1 MIDELK
7 QYGCDTQGA
16 IERMLNSEAMYKKF
30 LLKFLNDKTFS
41 EVKPNI
47 DAKDY
52 DEALKS
58 VHTLKGVC
66 GNLGLAP
73 LFDISADM
81 VSRFRA
87 NDPEGA
93 VALYVELERV
103 YNDIVSLIHE

>member
-1 MIDELK
+1 M
-7 QYGCDTQGA
+7 
-16 IERMLNSEAMYKKF
+16 
-30 LLKFLNDKTFS
+30 
-41 EVKPNI
+41 KPNI

-66 GNLGLAP
+66 GNLGLTP